1 MFEWPVL
8 EKHTMFISYA
18 LRHCAS
24 CCLTPALGGTERNA
38 VTEKWSIC
46 AAAAGDQLVSDD
58 LTTAG
63 SWEANVKRPLLSISL
78 KDFPTSDLCG

>member
-1 MFEWPVL
+1 
-8 EKHTMFISYA
+8 MFISYA

-24 CCLTPALGGTERNA
+24 CCLTPALGGTERTA
-38 VTEKWSIC
+38 VAEKCIC

-63 SWEANVKRPLLSISL
+63 SWEANVKRSLLSISL